1 VAAGLF
7 ELRKDA
13 VTGWWVAT
21 VVDRAFHR
29 DRFARSADPI
39 DDGGD
44 CQNCRLPA
52 GDGVRLRTLKDFAF
66 HVVGT
71 GEQARELEQSVAQVS
86 IGDARAS
93 GSWRTIVAPPGEHRP
108 LHAVGSETIVA
119 LLTEARAAVADARRT
134 AQTDHL
140 QVVQNWGAQAGAR
153 TNHLCLDLYDL
164 PQIPHRI
171 AEELG
176 GAARFVIREGECPWC
191 RLVRE
196 EPTRPERM
204 VWQDADTVAFAPFA
218 SRSPFEVWIVP
229 RRHEADF
236 GRAGDA
242 DVAAAGEALRQVLA
256 ALAVTLDG
264 PPYNLVLH
272 TAPLREQVDAT
283 YHWHWEIHPRL
294 REIAG
299 LELGTGLPV
308 NPVSPEDA
316 VEELL
321 ARTGAL
327 RESVAGASG

>member
-13 VTGWWVAT
+13 ITGWWVAT
-21 VVDRAFHR
+21 IVDRAFHR
-29 DRFARSADPI
+29 DRFARPAEPV

-52 GDGVRLRTLKDFAF
+52 GDGIRLRTLKDFAF
-66 HVVGT
+66 HLVGT
-71 GEQARELEQSVAQVS
+71 DEESRDRDASVAQVS
-86 IGDARAS
+86 LGDARAS
-93 GSWRTIVAPPGEHRP
+93 GSWRTIVAPPREHRA
-108 LHAVGSETIVA
+108 LHAVGSEVIEG
-119 LLTEARAAVADARRT
+119 LLDEVRTSLTNARVT

-191 RLVRE
+191 RLVRD
-196 EPTRPERM
+196 EPNRPDRL
-204 VWQDADTVAFAPFA
+204 VWQDDSTVAFAPFA
-218 SRSPFEVWIVP
+218 SRSSFEVWIVP

-236 GRAGDA
+236 GRSTDR
-242 DVAAAGEALRQVLA
+242 DIVASGEALRQVLG

-316 VEELL
+316 VEELI
-321 ARTGAL
+321 ARTRQSGSRAL
-327 RESVAGASG
+327 EASG

>member
-1 VAAGLF
+1 MAAGLF
-7 ELRKDA
+7 ELRKDPI
-13 VTGWWVAT
+13 TNWWVAT

-29 DRFARSADPI
+29 DRFARAAEPV
-39 DDGGD
+39 DDRVFGCANCSTPEGGGI
-44 CQNCRLPA
+44 R
-52 GDGVRLRTLKDFAF
+52 VRMLKDFAF

-71 GEQARELEQSVAQVS
+71 DDEARELDRGIAQVPLAE
-86 IGDARAS
+86 ARAT
-93 GSWRTIVAPPGEHRP
+93 GSWRTIVAPPHEHRP
-108 LHAVGSETIVA
+108 LHTVGNEMIESLVG
-119 LLTEARAAVADARRT
+119 EARAAVAEAREIG
-134 AQTDHL
+134 QTDYL

-176 GAARFVIREGECPWC
+176 GAARFVIREGECPYC
-191 RLVRE
+191 RLVRDE
-196 EPTRPERM
+196 SRRPDRL
-204 VWQDADTVAFAPFA
+204 VWEDDASVAFAPYA
-218 SRSPFEVWIVP
+218 SRSPFEAWIVP

-236 GRAGDA
+236 GRATRA
-242 DVAAAGEALRQVLA
+242 DVAATAEALRQVLSR
-256 ALAVTLDG
+256 LATSLDG

-272 TAPLREQVDAT
+272 TAPLRELVDAT

-321 ARTGAL
+321 GRTELAVDGT
-327 RESVAGASG
+327 G

>member
-7 ELRKDA
+7 ELRKDPI
-13 VTGWWVAT
+13 TGWWVAT

-29 DRFARSADPI
+29 DRFARAAEPI
-39 DDGGD
+39 DDRLFG
-44 CQNCRLPA
+44 CANCSTPE
-52 GDGVRLRTLKDFAF
+52 GDGVRVRMLKDFAF

-71 GEQARELEQSVAQVS
+71 DDDARELDSGLGQVALAQ
-86 IGDARAS
+86 ARAT
-93 GSWRTIVAPPGEHRP
+93 GSWRTVVAPPGEHRP
-108 LHAVGSETIVA
+108 LHAVGNEMIEA
-119 LLTEARAAVADARRT
+119 LVGGAREALVEARET
-134 AQTDHL
+134 GLTDYL

-176 GAARFVIREGECPWC
+176 GAARFVIREGECPFC
-191 RLVRE
+191 RLVRDE
-196 EPTRPERM
+196 SRRPDRL
-204 VWQDADTVAFAPFA
+204 VWEDASSVAFAPYA
-218 SRSPFEVWIVP
+218 SRSAFEVWIVP

-236 GRAGDA
+236 GHAA
-242 DVAAAGEALRQVLA
+242 QPDVAATAEALRQVLA
-256 ALAVTLDG
+256 RLAASLDG

-294 REIAG
+294 RDIAG

-321 ARTGAL
+321 GRAELSADG
-327 RESVAGASG
+327 SG

>member
-13 VTGWWVAT
+13 ITGWWVAT
-21 VVDRAFHR
+21 IVDREFHR
-29 DRFARSADPI
+29 DRFARAAEPI
-39 DDGGD
+39 DDGND
-44 CQNCRLPA
+44 CQNCRLPE
-52 GDGVRLRTLKDFAF
+52 GDGVRVRTLKDYAF
-66 HVVGT
+66 HTVGT
-71 GEQARELEQSVAQVS
+71 DEEARELDRSVAQVA
-86 IGDARAS
+86 IAEARAA
-93 GSWRTIVAPPGEHRP
+93 GSWRTVVAPPGEHRP
-108 LHAVGSETIVA
+108 LHAVGSATIEAIVDGA
-119 LLTEARAAVADARRT
+119 RQAIATARAT
-134 AQTDHL
+134 AQTDYL

-171 AEELG
+171 AEEVG

-191 RLVRE
+191 RLVRDE
-196 EPTRPERM
+196 VRRPVRLA
-204 VWQDADTVAFAPFA
+204 WQDDDSVAFAPFA

-229 RRHEADF
+229 RRHDADF
-236 GRAGDA
+236 GRATARDI
-242 DVAAAGEALRQVLA
+242 AATSEALRQVLA
-256 ALAVTLDG
+256 SLAAALDG

-272 TAPLREQVDAT
+272 TTPLREQVDAT

-321 ARTGAL
+321 GRARTL
-327 RESVAGASG
+327 AGASG

>member
-1 VAAGLF
+1 MSAGLF
-7 ELRKDA
+7 ELRKDPI
-13 VTGWWVAT
+13 TGWWVAT
-21 VVDRAFHR
+21 IVDREFDRH
-29 DRFARSADPI
+29 RFARRAEAV
-39 DDGGD
+39 DDDGD
-44 CQNCRLPA
+44 CQNCRLPE
-52 GDGVRLRTLKDFAF
+52 GDGVRIRVLKDFAF

-71 GEQARELEQSVAQVS
+71 EEEAQELDARFAQVAMS
-86 IGDARAS
+86 NARAA
-93 GSWRTIVAPPGEHRP
+93 GSWRTIVAPPSEHRA
-108 LHAVGSETIVA
+108 LHQVGEVA
-119 LLTEARAAVADARRT
+119 EEMIAGVRAALRDART
-134 AQTDHL
+134 AGQTDYL

-164 PQIPHRI
+164 PLIPHRI

-196 EPTRPERM
+196 ETSKARPRL
-204 VWQDADTVAFAPFA
+204 VWEDDASVAFAPWG
-218 SRSPFEVWIVP
+218 SRSPFEVWVVP

-236 GRAGDA
+236 GAGTDA
-242 DVAAAGEALRQVLA
+242 DVQATARALRNVLGRLGA
-256 ALAVTLDG
+256 SLDG

-272 TAPLREQVDAT
+272 SAPLRERVEAT
-283 YHWHWEIHPRL
+283 FHWHWEIHPRL

-321 ARTGAL
+321 EQAIG
-327 RESVAGASG
+327 VAEAGG

>member
-1 VAAGLF
+1 MAAGLF
-7 ELRKDA
+7 ELRKDPI
-13 VTGWWVAT
+13 TGWWVAT

-29 DRFARSADPI
+29 DRFALAALPI
-39 DDGGD
+39 DDRGD

-52 GDGVRLRTLKDFAF
+52 GAGIRVRMLKDFAF

-71 GEQARELEQSVAQVS
+71 DEEAREIDSSLAQVALS
-86 IGDARAS
+86 QARAS
-93 GSWRTIVAPPGEHRP
+93 GSWRTIVAPPEEHRA
-108 LHAVGSETIVA
+108 LHAVGTETIEGLIA
-119 LLTEARAAVADARRT
+119 EARTAIARARDA

-140 QVVQNWGAQAGAR
+140 QLVQNWGAQAGAR

-191 RLVRE
+191 RLVRDE
-196 EPTRPERM
+196 SRRPERL
-204 VWQDADTVAFAPFA
+204 VWQDDQTVAFAPFA
-218 SRSPFEVWIVP
+218 SRSPFEIWVVP

-236 GRAGDA
+236 GRIGDTDIRSTA
-242 DVAAAGEALRQVLA
+242 EALRQVLGT
-256 ALAVTLDG
+256 LAVGLDG

-321 ARTGAL
+321 GRIRRAVPEATEATG
-327 RESVAGASG
+327 